1 MKARVNKC
9 TSKDNDSKFLF
20 VNSLFSFMSLRRN
33 QYEKVGCFMAFKKM
47 FSNQL
52 AYKLQFYRFLLF
64 YAAKSHI
71 QVTRGDSFFPKQYI

>member
-1 MKARVNKC
+1 
-9 TSKDNDSKFLF
+9 
-20 VNSLFSFMSLRRN
+20 
-33 QYEKVGCFMAFKKM
+33 MAFKKM